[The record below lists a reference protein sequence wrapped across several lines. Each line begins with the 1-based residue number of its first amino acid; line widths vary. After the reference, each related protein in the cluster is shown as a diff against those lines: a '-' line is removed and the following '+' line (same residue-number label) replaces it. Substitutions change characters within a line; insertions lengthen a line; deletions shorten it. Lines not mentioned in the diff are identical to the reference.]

1 MYENTL
7 FQKKHAHEQKISTSK
22 FIRTNLR
29 FFTFPCI
36 STKKSAV
43 RVIFKCKLYLKNSIK
58 LKKNFLRPPR
68 LRLFFRHPHFRKQ
81 EENKGIFLLTL
92 EIHSFK
98 PLRYTCDCSN

>member
-7 FQKKHAHEQKISTSK
+7 FQKKHAHKQKISTSK
-22 FIRTNLR
+22 LIRTNLR

-58 LKKNFLRPPR
+58 LKKKKFFAAAQVKTFFPSPAFPETRGKQGHFFIDLR
-68 LRLFFRHPHFRKQ
+68 
-81 EENKGIFLLTL
+81 N
-92 EIHSFK
+92 S
-98 PLRYTCDCSN
+98 